1 LSGNVSWRLANK
13 GDRSLLQRFRCAD
26 DEGPAYERLVQRYFR
41 TQAIS
46 HMGAVDS
53 VRSDHRLLLIL
64 DGEELVAAGCH
75 RRGPDPNQR
84 YFIFAAVE
92 KDRQG
97 QRLSNGE
104 RASDVLWN
112 IVASDILDREGD
124 ADTLVFARVD
134 PENQRSLAYCRRI
147 GLIPI
152 EQGPQGL
159 VICAGPIAR
168 R

>member
-1 LSGNVSWRLANK
+1 
-13 GDRSLLQRFRCAD
+13 
-26 DEGPAYERLVQRYFR
+26 
-41 TQAIS
+41 
-46 HMGAVDS
+46 MGALDS
-53 VRSDHRLLLIL
+53 IRSDHRLLLVL

-84 YFIFAAVE
+84 HFVFAAVE
-92 KDRQG
+92 KDRQA

-112 IVASDILDREGD
+112 IVASDILDREDD

-134 PENQRSLAYCRRI
+134 PANQRSLAYCRRI
-147 GLIPI
+147 GLTPI
-152 EQGPQGL
+152 EQDAHGL

-168 R
+168 A